1 MLILTERLKLEI
13 MLRSYIFCTCVWFG
27 GWFGTLETSSKA
39 LILSKSPKYGKL
51 DSLAYY
57 YGMRVFAYMGKIWA
71 SQTLSEW
78 RNERIIHFL
87 FYTSHYSPTAA
98 VMMFFG
104 CWFLQKLSFF
114 NNKYLSKKTHFHVL
128 TVKREILF

>member
-1 MLILTERLKLEI
+1 MTLLSADAYFNRKVKVRNNAEELH
-13 MLRSYIFCTCVWFG
+13 FCTCVWFG

-71 SQTLSEW
+71 SQTLSE
-78 RNERIIHFL
+78 
-87 FYTSHYSPTAA
+87 
-98 VMMFFG
+98 
-104 CWFLQKLSFF
+104 
-114 NNKYLSKKTHFHVL
+114 
-128 TVKREILF
+128 